1 MPKVKYGTK
10 EYRNAYNKRSLA
22 NYDFNS
28 KTYNLA
34 RPLPDIVATPKNN
47 LDLGQVVRNGTS
59 KIGKPIGVAIT
70 ELAALHPAIGLAKA
84 GVDAKLAVNQRD
96 KILNSLAALP
106 IPVIRNLTKARKI
119 ISPVTKTM
127 KKVEPG
133 VTRIS
138 LNSPNKE
145 LGHIDLSD
153 SFEKTAGF
161 DTIYPEYIKVNE
173 KGKGLSKALYAAG
186 INEFVNDPR
195 AQFVQA
201 LLPLPEG
208 LEYLGMVS
216 RKAIKSKAAQ
226 LAAKQLNRNIDK
238 TKLIPKSLPSNVG
251 WAPTQS
257 VKVIHDKN
265 NSEALK
271 LFFPERWDVINEGAN
286 PFGIW
291 FQGKWGLPREGVKA
305 AKAAKARALFA
316 NRPYRVSGTLKLD
329 KPIQTVGEVSNRA
342 ALTKSAEQMGADGVI
357 FNNVYDNGYSNNQV
371 IFSFKDLIDGITTKK
386 AAGK

>member
-1 MPKVKYGTK
+1 MPKVKYGTE

-138 LNSPNKE
+138 LNSPSKE

-173 KGKGLSKALYAAG
+173 KAY
-186 INEFVNDPR
+186 N
-195 AQFVQA
+195 
-201 LLPLPEG
+201 
-208 LEYLGMVS
+208 
-216 RKAIKSKAAQ
+216 
-226 LAAKQLNRNIDK
+226 
-238 TKLIPKSLPSNVG
+238 
-251 WAPTQS
+251 
-257 VKVIHDKN
+257 
-265 NSEALK
+265 
-271 LFFPERWDVINEGAN
+271 
-286 PFGIW
+286 
-291 FQGKWGLPREGVKA
+291 KWR
-305 AKAAKARALFA
+305 
-316 NRPYRVSGTLKLD
+316 S
-329 KPIQTVGEVSNRA
+329 I
-342 ALTKSAEQMGADGVI
+342 
-357 FNNVYDNGYSNNQV
+357 
-371 IFSFKDLIDGITTKK
+371 ITTRKDS
-386 AAGK
+386 

>member
-1 MPKVKYGTK
+1 MPKVKYGTE

-84 GVDAKLAVNQRD
+84 GVDAKLAVNKRD

-138 LNSPNKE
+138 LNSPSKE

-173 KGKGLSKALYAAG
+173 KAY
-186 INEFVNDPR
+186 N
-195 AQFVQA
+195 
-201 LLPLPEG
+201 
-208 LEYLGMVS
+208 
-216 RKAIKSKAAQ
+216 
-226 LAAKQLNRNIDK
+226 
-238 TKLIPKSLPSNVG
+238 
-251 WAPTQS
+251 
-257 VKVIHDKN
+257 
-265 NSEALK
+265 
-271 LFFPERWDVINEGAN
+271 
-286 PFGIW
+286 
-291 FQGKWGLPREGVKA
+291 KWR
-305 AKAAKARALFA
+305 
-316 NRPYRVSGTLKLD
+316 S
-329 KPIQTVGEVSNRA
+329 I
-342 ALTKSAEQMGADGVI
+342 
-357 FNNVYDNGYSNNQV
+357 
-371 IFSFKDLIDGITTKK
+371 ITTRKDS
-386 AAGK
+386 

>member
-96 KILNSLAALP
+96 KILNSLAA
-106 IPVIRNLTKARKI
+106 
-119 ISPVTKTM
+119 
-127 KKVEPG
+127 
-133 VTRIS
+133 
-138 LNSPNKE
+138 
-145 LGHIDLSD
+145 
-153 SFEKTAGF
+153 
-161 DTIYPEYIKVNE
+161 
-173 KGKGLSKALYAAG
+173 
-186 INEFVNDPR
+186 
-195 AQFVQA
+195 
-201 LLPLPEG
+201 
-208 LEYLGMVS
+208 
-216 RKAIKSKAAQ
+216 
-226 LAAKQLNRNIDK
+226 KQLNRNIDK

-271 LFFPERWDVINEGAN
+271 LFFSWKMRCN
-286 PFGIW
+286 
-291 FQGKWGLPREGVKA
+291 
-305 AKAAKARALFA
+305 
-316 NRPYRVSGTLKLD
+316 
-329 KPIQTVGEVSNRA
+329 
-342 ALTKSAEQMGADGVI
+342 
-357 FNNVYDNGYSNNQV
+357 
-371 IFSFKDLIDGITTKK
+371 
-386 AAGK
+386 

>member
-1 MPKVKYGTK
+1 MPKVKYGTE

-70 ELAALHPAIGLAKA
+70 ELAALHP
-84 GVDAKLAVNQRD
+84 
-96 KILNSLAALP
+96 
-106 IPVIRNLTKARKI
+106 
-119 ISPVTKTM
+119 
-127 KKVEPG
+127 
-133 VTRIS
+133 
-138 LNSPNKE
+138 
-145 LGHIDLSD
+145 
-153 SFEKTAGF
+153 
-161 DTIYPEYIKVNE
+161 
-173 KGKGLSKALYAAG
+173 
-186 INEFVNDPR
+186 
-195 AQFVQA
+195 
-201 LLPLPEG
+201 
-208 LEYLGMVS
+208 
-216 RKAIKSKAAQ
+216 
-226 LAAKQLNRNIDK
+226 
-238 TKLIPKSLPSNVG
+238 
-251 WAPTQS
+251 
-257 VKVIHDKN
+257 
-265 NSEALK
+265 
-271 LFFPERWDVINEGAN
+271 
-286 PFGIW
+286 
-291 FQGKWGLPREGVKA
+291 REGVKA
-305 AKAAKARALFA
+305 AKAARALFA

>member
-1 MPKVKYGTK
+1 MPKVKYGTE

-119 ISPVTKTM
+119 ISPVTKTV

-138 LNSPNKE
+138 LNSP
-145 LGHIDLSD
+145 
-153 SFEKTAGF
+153 
-161 DTIYPEYIKVNE
+161 IKN
-173 KGKGLSKALYAAG
+173 
-186 INEFVNDPR
+186 
-195 AQFVQA
+195 
-201 LLPLPEG
+201 
-208 LEYLGMVS
+208 
-216 RKAIKSKAAQ
+216 
-226 LAAKQLNRNIDK
+226 
-238 TKLIPKSLPSNVG
+238 
-251 WAPTQS
+251 
-257 VKVIHDKN
+257 
-265 NSEALK
+265 
-271 LFFPERWDVINEGAN
+271 
-286 PFGIW
+286 
-291 FQGKWGLPREGVKA
+291 
-305 AKAAKARALFA
+305 
-316 NRPYRVSGTLKLD
+316 
-329 KPIQTVGEVSNRA
+329 
-342 ALTKSAEQMGADGVI
+342 
-357 FNNVYDNGYSNNQV
+357 
-371 IFSFKDLIDGITTKK
+371 
-386 AAGK
+386 

>member
-1 MPKVKYGTK
+1 MPKVKYGTE

-70 ELAALHPAIGLAKA
+70 ELVALHPAIGLAKA

-119 ISPVTKTM
+119 ISPVTKTV

-153 SFEKTAGF
+153 SFEKTL
-161 DTIYPEYIKVNE
+161 D
-173 KGKGLSKALYAAG
+173 
-186 INEFVNDPR
+186 
-195 AQFVQA
+195 
-201 LLPLPEG
+201 
-208 LEYLGMVS
+208 
-216 RKAIKSKAAQ
+216 
-226 LAAKQLNRNIDK
+226 
-238 TKLIPKSLPSNVG
+238 LIPSI
-251 WAPTQS
+251 QS
-257 VKVIHDKN
+257 ISKLMKKVRDY
-265 NSEALK
+265 LK
-271 LFFPERWDVINEGAN
+271 HFML
-286 PFGIW
+286 
-291 FQGKWGLPREGVKA
+291 
-305 AKAAKARALFA
+305 
-316 NRPYRVSGTLKLD
+316 
-329 KPIQTVGEVSNRA
+329 
-342 ALTKSAEQMGADGVI
+342 
-357 FNNVYDNGYSNNQV
+357 QV
-371 IFSFKDLIDGITTKK
+371 
-386 AAGK
+386 

>member
-1 MPKVKYGTK
+1 MPKVKYGTE

-119 ISPVTKTM
+119 ISP
-127 KKVEPG
+127 
-133 VTRIS
+133 
-138 LNSPNKE
+138 NKE

-186 INEFVNDPR
+186 IKD
-195 AQFVQA
+195 
-201 LLPLPEG
+201 
-208 LEYLGMVS
+208 M
-216 RKAIKSKAAQ
+216 K
-226 LAAKQLNRNIDK
+226 
-238 TKLIPKSLPSNVG
+238 
-251 WAPTQS
+251 
-257 VKVIHDKN
+257 
-265 NSEALK
+265 
-271 LFFPERWDVINEGAN
+271 
-286 PFGIW
+286 
-291 FQGKWGLPREGVKA
+291 
-305 AKAAKARALFA
+305 
-316 NRPYRVSGTLKLD
+316 
-329 KPIQTVGEVSNRA
+329 KPIISGEV
-342 ALTKSAEQMGADGVI
+342 LLQPEKTVKTYKYFDGPVLPPLI
-357 FNNVYDNGYSNNQV
+357 MEEGYNYPRKIMVKPKNPNLYEDTIKEYQNKTARYSNNL
-371 IFSFKDLIDGITTKK
+371 SEL
-386 AAGK
+386 

>member
-1 MPKVKYGTK
+1 MPKVKCGTE

-70 ELAALHPAIGLAKA
+70 ELAALHPAIGL
-84 GVDAKLAVNQRD
+84 
-96 KILNSLAALP
+96 
-106 IPVIRNLTKARKI
+106 
-119 ISPVTKTM
+119 
-127 KKVEPG
+127 
-133 VTRIS
+133 
-138 LNSPNKE
+138 
-145 LGHIDLSD
+145 
-153 SFEKTAGF
+153 
-161 DTIYPEYIKVNE
+161 
-173 KGKGLSKALYAAG
+173 
-186 INEFVNDPR
+186 
-195 AQFVQA
+195 
-201 LLPLPEG
+201 
-208 LEYLGMVS
+208 
-216 RKAIKSKAAQ
+216 
-226 LAAKQLNRNIDK
+226 
-238 TKLIPKSLPSNVG
+238 
-251 WAPTQS
+251 
-257 VKVIHDKN
+257 
-265 NSEALK
+265 
-271 LFFPERWDVINEGAN
+271 
-286 PFGIW
+286 
-291 FQGKWGLPREGVKA
+291 
-305 AKAAKARALFA
+305 AKARALFA

>member
-1 MPKVKYGTK
+1 MPKVKYGTE

-173 KGKGLSKALYAAG
+173 KGKGLSKALY
-186 INEFVNDPR
+186 
-195 AQFVQA
+195 
-201 LLPLPEG
+201 L
-208 LEYLGMVS
+208 
-216 RKAIKSKAAQ
+216 
-226 LAAKQLNRNIDK
+226 
-238 TKLIPKSLPSNVG
+238 
-251 WAPTQS
+251 
-257 VKVIHDKN
+257 
-265 NSEALK
+265 
-271 LFFPERWDVINEGAN
+271 
-286 PFGIW
+286 
-291 FQGKWGLPREGVKA
+291 
-305 AKAAKARALFA
+305 
-316 NRPYRVSGTLKLD
+316 
-329 KPIQTVGEVSNRA
+329 
-342 ALTKSAEQMGADGVI
+342 
-357 FNNVYDNGYSNNQV
+357 QV
-371 IFSFKDLIDGITTKK
+371 
-386 AAGK
+386 

>member
-10 EYRNAYNKRSLA
+10 EYKDAYNKRSLA
-22 NYDFNS
+22 NYDFDS
-28 KTYNLA
+28 KTYNSA

-106 IPVIRNLTKARKI
+106 IPIIKNLTKARKI
-119 ISPVTKTM
+119 ISPVTKTV

-138 LNSPNKE
+138 LNSPSKE

-186 INEFVNDPR
+186 IKD
-195 AQFVQA
+195 
-201 LLPLPEG
+201 
-208 LEYLGMVS
+208 M
-216 RKAIKSKAAQ
+216 K
-226 LAAKQLNRNIDK
+226 
-238 TKLIPKSLPSNVG
+238 
-251 WAPTQS
+251 
-257 VKVIHDKN
+257 
-265 NSEALK
+265 
-271 LFFPERWDVINEGAN
+271 
-286 PFGIW
+286 
-291 FQGKWGLPREGVKA
+291 
-305 AKAAKARALFA
+305 
-316 NRPYRVSGTLKLD
+316 
-329 KPIQTVGEVSNRA
+329 KPIISGEV
-342 ALTKSAEQMGADGVI
+342 LLQPEKTVKTYKYFDGPVLPPLI
-357 FNNVYDNGYSNNQV
+357 MEEGYNYPRKITVKPKNPNLYEDTIKEYQNKTARYSNNLSELWKLV
-371 IFSFKDLIDGITTKK
+371 SKK
-386 AAGK
+386 

>member
-70 ELAALHPAIGLAKA
+70 ELA
-84 GVDAKLAVNQRD
+84 VNQRD

-106 IPVIRNLTKARKI
+106 IPIIKNLTKARKI
-119 ISPVTKTM
+119 ISPVTKTI

-138 LNSPNKE
+138 LNSPSKE

-186 INEFVNDPR
+186 IKD
-195 AQFVQA
+195 
-201 LLPLPEG
+201 
-208 LEYLGMVS
+208 M
-216 RKAIKSKAAQ
+216 K
-226 LAAKQLNRNIDK
+226 
-238 TKLIPKSLPSNVG
+238 
-251 WAPTQS
+251 
-257 VKVIHDKN
+257 
-265 NSEALK
+265 
-271 LFFPERWDVINEGAN
+271 
-286 PFGIW
+286 
-291 FQGKWGLPREGVKA
+291 
-305 AKAAKARALFA
+305 
-316 NRPYRVSGTLKLD
+316 
-329 KPIQTVGEVSNRA
+329 KPIISGEV
-342 ALTKSAEQMGADGVI
+342 LLQPEKTVKTYKYFDGPVLPPLI
-357 FNNVYDNGYSNNQV
+357 MEEGYNYPRKIMVKPKNPNLYEDTIKEYQNKTARYSDNLSELWKLV
-371 IFSFKDLIDGITTKK
+371 SKK
-386 AAGK
+386 

>member
-1 MPKVKYGTK
+1 MPKVKYGTE

-70 ELAALHPAIGLAKA
+70 ELAALHPVIGLAKA
-84 GVDAKLAVNQRD
+84 GVD
-96 KILNSLAALP
+96 
-106 IPVIRNLTKARKI
+106 
-119 ISPVTKTM
+119 
-127 KKVEPG
+127 
-133 VTRIS
+133 
-138 LNSPNKE
+138 
-145 LGHIDLSD
+145 
-153 SFEKTAGF
+153 
-161 DTIYPEYIKVNE
+161 
-173 KGKGLSKALYAAG
+173 
-186 INEFVNDPR
+186 
-195 AQFVQA
+195 
-201 LLPLPEG
+201 
-208 LEYLGMVS
+208 
-216 RKAIKSKAAQ
+216 
-226 LAAKQLNRNIDK
+226 
-238 TKLIPKSLPSNVG
+238 
-251 WAPTQS
+251 
-257 VKVIHDKN
+257 
-265 NSEALK
+265 
-271 LFFPERWDVINEGAN
+271 
-286 PFGIW
+286 
-291 FQGKWGLPREGVKA
+291 
-305 AKAAKARALFA
+305 A